1 MRGSVREP
9 VFSGGGVAG
18 EKKERLDVLVV
29 ERGLCESREQA
40 QRLILA
46 GLVMVNGHPHTKAGQ
61 RVEREAL
68 LELKA
73 QAPFVSRGGEKLQA
87 AFDAFGLQVDGLVCL
102 DVGSSTGGFTDCML
116 QHGAAQVI
124 ALDVG
129 TAQLH
134 WSLRQDP
141 RVVVMEQFNA
151 RYLDAKDLPA
161 APQFATFDVSFIS
174 LTLVMPP
181 VVALL
186 PIGGQMVTLIKPQFE
201 AGRSQVEKGGVVRDP
216 AVRAAVTERIR
227 LFGTG
232 NLGLE
237 WLGIIESPILGPAG
251 NVEFL
256 GWWRKPERVNL

>member
-1 MRGSVREP
+1 ML
-9 VFSGGGVAG
+9 FGGWDVAG

-46 GLVMVNGHPHTKAGQ
+46 GLVMVNGHAHTKAGQ
-61 RVEREAL
+61 RVDREAL

-87 AFDAFGLQVDGLVCL
+87 AFESFGLQVGGLVCL
-102 DVGSSTGGFTDCML
+102 DVGASTGGFTDCML

-129 TAQLH
+129 TGQLH

-141 RVVVMEQFNA
+141 RVIVIERFNA
-151 RYLDAKDLPA
+151 RYLEAKDLPA
-161 APQFATFDVSFIS
+161 IPQFATFDVSFIS

-186 PIGGQMVTLIKPQFE
+186 PPGGQMVTLIKPQFE
-201 AGRSQVEKGGVVRDP
+201 AGRAQVEKGGVVRDP
-216 AVRAAVTERIR
+216 AVRAAVQERIR

-232 NLGLE
+232 TLGLE
-237 WLGIIESPILGPAG
+237 WLGVIESPILGPAG

-256 GWWRKPERVNL
+256 GWWRKPEKVDA